1 MESRKMVL
9 RNLFAGSNGDA
20 DTESQFVD
28 TVGEER
34 RDELKEEHGNLCK
47 IDSQWEFAA

>member
-9 RNLFAGSNGDA
+9 MNLFAGSNGDA

-28 TVGEER
+28 TVEE
-34 RDELKEEHGNLCK
+34 EKEG
-47 IDSQWEFAA
+47 